1 MAIGLLAI
9 AALLAAACSSSS
21 KTATT
26 SGTGGANTASAP
38 GVTATEITI
47 GSHQPLTG
55 QAAPGYSEIAPAAKA
70 MFEYVNNKGG
80 VNGRTINYIYKD
92 DAYNPSQTST
102 VVRQLV
108 EQDHVFGIFNGL
120 GTPTHQQ
127 VEPFL
132 NAEKV
137 PDVFVASGCTCWNDP
152 SKSPYTFG
160 YQTNYAIEGR
170 ILGNYINTNMK
181 GKKVGYL
188 LQNDDVGKG
197 GEQGLDM
204 ELPSSSVVSK
214 QNYAVSALGSGLGNQ
229 MSALQRAGAQV
240 VVMFAIPAAAALA
253 LLAAAQ
259 INYHPQFVAS
269 SIDADVHTL
278 AGLISSFSKGKAA
291 AALLDGILT
300 ASYLPSP
307 NDTSNPWIQLYKT
320 IHDTYD
326 KNEPF
331 DANAVYGMSVAY
343 NFIQVL
349 EKSGHDLT
357 RQGLVDAMNSANL
370 TGPGLLPLTFS
381 SSDHGGYKGEQM
393 GKFSATAVTLFG
405 PVYQTGMS
413 GPITTYT
420 GTQPAPPANLSS

>member
-1 MAIGLLAI
+1 VGVLGVI
-9 AALLAAACSSSS
+9 ALLAAGCSSSGKS
-21 KTATT
+21 TAT

-38 GVTATEITI
+38 GVTATTITI

-70 MFEYVNNKGG
+70 MFEYINSKGG

-108 EQDHVFGIFNGL
+108 EQDHAFAIFNGL

-127 VEPFL
+127 VVSFL

-137 PDVFVASGCTCWNDP
+137 PDVFIASGCTCWNDP
-152 SKSPYTFG
+152 SKAPYTFG

-170 ILGNYINTNMK
+170 ILGNYINKNFP

-188 LQNDDVGKG
+188 LQDDDVGTG
-197 GEQGLDM
+197 GEQGLDS

-214 QNYAVSALGSGLGNQ
+214 QKYAVSALGSGLGNQ

-240 VVMFAIPAAAALA
+240 VVLFAIPAAAALA

-259 INYHPQFVAS
+259 INYHPQYVAS

-278 AGLISSFSKGKAA
+278 SGLISSFSKGKAA

-307 NDTSNPWIQLYKT
+307 NDTSNSWIQLYQK

-326 KNEPF
+326 KGEPF

-343 NFIQVL
+343 NLVQVL
-349 EKSGHDLT
+349 QKAGHDLT
-357 RQGLVDAMNSANL
+357 RQGLVDAMNSAHL

-381 SSDHGGYKGEQM
+381 SSDHGGYKGESM
-393 GKFSATAVTLFG
+393 AKFSATAVTLFG
-405 PVYQTGMS
+405 PVYQTDMS

-420 GTQPAPPANLSS
+420 GGQPSPPANLTAG